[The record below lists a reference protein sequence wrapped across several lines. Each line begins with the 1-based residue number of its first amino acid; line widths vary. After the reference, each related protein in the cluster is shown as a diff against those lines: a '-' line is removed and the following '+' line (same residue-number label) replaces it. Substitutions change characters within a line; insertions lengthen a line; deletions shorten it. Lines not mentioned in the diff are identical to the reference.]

1 MSLLYGILDLVNMLD
16 WFIKQG
22 VVSKLT
28 ANGVFLAY
36 VLGITA
42 VVDIVMVE
50 VRLVWCM
57 WSVG

>member
-1 MSLLYGILDLVNMLD
+1 MLDLVNMLD

-22 VVSKLT
+22 VASKLT

-50 VRLVWCM
+50 VLLVWCM

>member
-1 MSLLYGILDLVNMLD
+1 MSLLYGMLDLVNMLD

-36 VLGITA
+36 VLSITA

-50 VRLVWCM
+50 VRLIWCM